1 MNDLFDKING
11 LYAGDIYPNNPTWA
25 AEIISELRKI
35 RVLLE
40 NNTTEQQNYNSQNDQ
55 FREFVAQFRKK
66 MQPNTNTNH
75 YPEVLV
81 EDRRIGVDFKG
92 LLYDK
97 KTSKLLSRDE
107 AFRIYRL
114 LYSEHRFKKS
124 NDRMTHEIRGDYRER
139 FV

>member
-11 LYAGDIYPNNPTWA
+11 LYAGDIYPEHPSWA

-35 RVLLE
+35 RIILE
-40 NNTTEQQNYNSQNDQ
+40 NNALHHQNNNRQDNG
-55 FREFVAQFRKK
+55 FREFVAQFRKD

-75 YPEVLV
+75 YPEVMV
-81 EDRRIGVDFKG
+81 DGRRIGVDFKG

-97 KTSKLLSRDE
+97 KTSKLLSRQE

-114 LYSEHRFKKS
+114 LYSEHRFKKT
-124 NDRMTHEIRGDYRER
+124 NDRIDNEYVGDYRER